1 MDVPEF
7 KSKRNSWV
15 EDRAM
20 RVTGN
25 VGCFLVGSLLV
36 ANWTVVR
43 ASGLAEPPDAKPEK
57 ITGHQAKARNVLD
70 FLWLLDAPD
79 KSKLTDDQ
87 RDVLRRL
94 EKSKVPTVAE
104 AKKAATQY
112 KVKADGLLAEEGSKV
127 TGLVPLE
134 VDVPD
139 FAKRGE
145 LIWIVQ
151 FRIFRHGALTQEV
164 WVSSSTGATRA
175 MFPPKR

>member
-1 MDVPEF
+1 
-7 KSKRNSWV
+7 
-15 EDRAM
+15 M
-20 RVTGN
+20 RITSN
-25 VGCFLVGSLLV
+25 VGSFLVGLLL
-36 ANWTVVR
+36 AADLTVGR

-57 ITGHQAKARNVLD
+57 GTGHQAEARNVLD
-70 FLWLLDAPD
+70 FLGLLDAPD

-87 RDVLRRL
+87 RDVLKRL
-94 EKSKVPTVAE
+94 DKSKVPTVAE
-104 AKKAATQY
+104 AEKVATQY

-127 TGLVPLE
+127 TGLVPLG
-134 VDVPD
+134 VDVAD

-151 FRIFRHGALTQEV
+151 FRMFGHGALTQEV

>member
-1 MDVPEF
+1 
-7 KSKRNSWV
+7 
-15 EDRAM
+15 M
-20 RVTGN
+20 RVTSN

-36 ANWTVVR
+36 ASMTVVR
-43 ASGLAEPPDAKPEK
+43 ASSLAEPPDVKPEK
-57 ITGHQAKARNVLD
+57 RTGHEAKARNVLD

-87 RDVLRRL
+87 RDVLQQL
-94 EKSKVPTVAE
+94 NKSKVPTVAK
-104 AKKAATQY
+104 ADKAATWY
-112 KVKADGLLAEEGSKV
+112 KLKADGLLAEEGSKV
-127 TGLVPLE
+127 TGLVPLG

-151 FRIFRHGALTQEV
+151 FRMFRHGALTQEV

-175 MFPPKR
+175 MLPPKR

>member
-1 MDVPEF
+1 
-7 KSKRNSWV
+7 
-15 EDRAM
+15 M
-20 RVTGN
+20 RVASN

-36 ANWTVVR
+36 ANLTEVR
-43 ASGLAEPPDAKPEK
+43 ATGLAEPPDVKPEK
-57 ITGHQAKARNVLD
+57 IAGHQAEAHKVLD

-94 EKSKVPTVAE
+94 DKSKVPTVAE
-104 AKKAATQY
+104 AEKAATQY
-112 KVKADGLLAEEGSKV
+112 KLKADGLLAEEGSRV
-127 TGLVPLE
+127 TGLVPLG

-139 FAKRGE
+139 FARRGE

-151 FRIFRHGALTQEV
+151 FRMFRHGALTQEV

-175 MFPPKR
+175 MFPPRR